1 VIFCWQ
7 IQIVYKNGVEEFTPF
22 IGTIEA
28 ADQRCGLM
36 VANDLEKRIS
46 HITLHSEGY
55 EPGTIATNDQIAA
68 DYQSEQVRGSV
79 RWTKY

>member
-1 VIFCWQ
+1 MIFNWQ
-7 IQIVYKNGVEEFTPF
+7 IQVVYHDGHEMFIPF
-22 IGTIEA
+22 IGTVEA
-28 ADQRCGLM
+28 ADKRCGLM
-36 VANDLEKRIS
+36 VANDADKRIA

-68 DYQSEQVRGSV
+68 DYQTEQVKGSV